1 MAARIEGELGEDPY
15 PDGLAIV
22 SKVAARRDENG
33 AVVRHDVP
41 TELREGIEDNMR
53 TLDVG
58 QLAAVNLRLMT
69 NDAPDDRYPDQLGA
83 MARAA
88 KTV

>member
-1 MAARIEGELGEDPY
+1 MAARIEGEPGEDPY
-15 PDGLAIV
+15 PDGLVIV

-33 AVVRHDVP
+33 AVLRHAAQS
-41 TELREGIEDNMR
+41 ELHEGIEDNPR

-69 NDAPDDRYPDQLGA
+69 NDAPDDRYLNQLGA